1 MENILLKRA
10 TLDDLREVLDI
21 ESVACSKIYFC
32 RRTEQEVKDYINN
45 DIVYLIKRGD
55 IIVGTISYEM
65 KTQDHAYINGLIIK
79 SQYRDQGI
87 SKQAVEILLDELK
100 DKKRID
106 LPVHPYNNPAIML
119 YLSLGFIIES
129 WRDNHY
135 GDGEPRL
142 ILVYKK

>member
-10 TLDDLREVLDI
+10 TLEDLKEVLDI

-45 DIVYLIKRGD
+45 DIVYLIKRGN

-65 KTQDHAYINGLIIK
+65 KTQDHAYINGLVIK
-79 SQYRDQGI
+79 PQYRDQGI
-87 SKQAVEILLDELK
+87 SKQAVEILLDELR

-106 LPVHPYNNPAIML
+106 LPVHPHNNPAIML

-129 WRDNHY
+129 WEDNHY